1 MIHLKSIVISWGII
15 VCLTKF
21 HFLEEQMMGIV
32 KGNKFNYKRVKII
45 MNEDEV
51 LNISISSRLFDF
63 YKSSDTLLIMILLF
77 DLLQMT
83 PQIW

>member
-1 MIHLKSIVISWGII
+1 
-15 VCLTKF
+15 
-21 HFLEEQMMGIV
+21 MMGIV

-63 YKSSDTLLIMILLF
+63 YKSSDTLLIMILRF

-83 PQIW
+83 PQI